1 MIEGFSIH
9 FRFDRNRSG
18 GGVIVYVWDDIPSKQ
33 LIKHKLPQDMEGASL
48 NMRGISSFNM

>member
-9 FRFDRNRSG
+9 FRFDRNKSG

-33 LIKHKLPQDMEGASL
+33 LIKQT
-48 NMRGISSFNM
+48 SSGYGGCFFKYERYFF

>member
-1 MIEGFSIH
+1 MIKGFSIH
-9 FRFDRNRSG
+9 FRFDRNKSG

-48 NMRGISSFNM
+48 NMRGISFNM